1 MKGILARIVQAGRF
15 FTTGKDIDSD
25 SSDKVSKSSS
35 TQNCSSEIIAE
46 ETVFSLPLIFPLGT
60 DSPDK
65 NSGFLA

>member
-15 FTTGKDIDSD
+15 FTISKDIDSD
-25 SSDKVSKSSS
+25 LPEKALKSSPS
-35 TQNCSSEIIAE
+35 QSRSNDLIAE
-46 ETVFSLPLIFPLGT
+46 DTVFSLPLIFPLGS

>member
-1 MKGILARIVQAGRF
+1 MKGILARIVQARRF
-15 FTTGKDIDSD
+15 FTVGKDSDSD
-25 SSDKVSKSSS
+25 SSDKVPKSGT

-46 ETVFSLPLIFPLGT
+46 DTVFSLPLIFPLGT